1 MAAHN
6 LMTLTIEYLL
16 LGTSVLLLLSV
27 IASKASGRLGVP
39 VLLLFLIIG
48 MLAGSDGPGGIHFD
62 NPWLAQSLG
71 VVALAF
77 ILFAGGLDTEWA
89 SVRAQL
95 GKGAALSTL
104 GVAITAGLVGGFA
117 VTVIGMSWLEGLLIG
132 AIVSS
137 TDAAAVFA
145 VMRSR
150 YVSLRGPL
158 KPLLEL
164 ESGSNDPM
172 AVFLTIGMISLIT
185 GISSSVT
192 DLVPMFI
199 RQMVLG
205 AAIGYGTGRLMVLLV
220 NRLRLEYDGL
230 YPVLTLSLVLLTY
243 SGSAWLGGNGFLA
256 VYFAGLMMG
265 NSDFIHKRSLLRF
278 HDGLAWLMQIVMFLT
293 LGLQVFPTQLV
304 PVSGTGLLLA
314 LFLMIF
320 ARPLAVFLTLAP
332 TSLTLREKT
341 MVAWVGL
348 RGAVP
353 IILATFPLLAGIP
366 QATLIFNLVFFI
378 VLMSVLLQGTSI
390 PLVAR
395 WLKVDKPL
403 QRRPDASTVWN
414 APTGLKSGL
423 VEMTIPES
431 SVVDGQRL
439 IDIGLPKSTL
449 IILIGRKGQCFV
461 PDGSTV
467 LEASDSLLVFTD
479 QASSFRL
486 RAMLEARR
494 SREESG
500 VSSADSSQGQKGVA
514 TP

>member
-1 MAAHN
+1 
-6 LMTLTIEYLL
+6 MTLTIEYLL
-16 LGTSVLLLLSV
+16 LGASALLLLSV

-39 VLLLFLIIG
+39 ALLLFLVIG

-77 ILFAGGLDTEWA
+77 ILFAGGMDTEWA

-150 YVSLRGPL
+150 HVSLRRPL

-172 AVFLTIGMISLIT
+172 AVLLTLGLISLMT
-185 GISSSVT
+185 GASTSAI
-192 DLVPMFI
+192 DLVPMFV
-199 RQMVLG
+199 RQLVIG
-205 AAIGYGTGRLMVLLV
+205 AAIGYGIGKVMVLLV

-243 SGSAWLGGNGFLA
+243 GGSTWLGGNGFLA
-256 VYFAGLMMG
+256 VYLAGLMMG
-265 NSDFIHKRSLLRF
+265 NSDFIHKRSLMRF
-278 HDGLAWLMQIVMFLT
+278 HDGLAWLMQIAMFLT

-304 PVSGTGLLLA
+304 PVAGTGLLLA
-314 LFLMIF
+314 LFLMIC
-320 ARPLAVFLTLAP
+320 ARPLAVFLTLAF
-332 TSLTLREKT
+332 TSLTLQEKT

-353 IILATFPLLAGIP
+353 IILATFPLLAGIT
-366 QATLIFNLVFFI
+366 QATMMFNLVFFI
-378 VLMSVLLQGTSI
+378 VLTSVLLQGTSI

-395 WLKVDKPL
+395 WLKVDEPL
-403 QRRPDASTVWN
+403 QRRLDASPVWN

-431 SVVDGQRL
+431 SVVVGKRL
-439 IDIGLPKSTL
+439 LDLGLPKRTL
-449 IILIGRKGQCFV
+449 VVLIGRKGQCFV

-467 LEASDSLLVFTD
+467 LEANDSLLVFTD

-486 RAMLEARR
+486 RAMLESKRHVA
-494 SREESG
+494 EES
-500 VSSADSSQGQKGVA
+500 SSNGQGGAVA
-514 TP
+514 S

>member
-1 MAAHN
+1 
-6 LMTLTIEYLL
+6 MTLTIEYFLL
-16 LGTSVLLLLSV
+16 AGSALLLLSV

-39 VLLLFLIIG
+39 VLLLFLLIG

-71 VVALAF
+71 VVALTF

-89 SVRAQL
+89 SVRAQV
-95 GKGAALSTL
+95 GKGVALSTL
-104 GVAITAGLVGGFA
+104 GVAITAGLVGMFA
-117 VTVIGMSWLEGLLIG
+117 TIVIGLSWLEGLLIG

-150 YVSLRGPL
+150 FVSLRGPL

-172 AVFLTIGMISLIT
+172 AVFLTIGIISLMT
-185 GISSSVT
+185 GASTSVV
-192 DLVPMFI
+192 DLVPMFV

-205 AAIGYGTGRLMVLLV
+205 AAIGYVTGKVMVLLV

-230 YPVLTLSLVLLTY
+230 YPVLTLSLVVLTY
-243 SGSAWLGGNGFLA
+243 SGSTWLGGNGFLA
-256 VYFAGLMMG
+256 VYLAGLMMG

-278 HDGLAWLMQIVMFLT
+278 HDGLAWLMQIAMFLT

-304 PVSGTGLLLA
+304 PVAGTGLLLS
-314 LFLMIF
+314 LFLMLV
-320 ARPLAVFLTLAP
+320 ARPVAVFITLAF
-332 TSLTLREKT
+332 TELTLRETT

-353 IILATFPLLAGIP
+353 IILATFPLLAGVP
-366 QATLIFNLVFFI
+366 QAGTVFNLVFFI

-395 WLKVDKPL
+395 WLRVDEPL
-403 QRRPDASTVWN
+403 APRVEVSPVWD
-414 APTGLKSGL
+414 APTSLKSGL
-423 VEMTIPES
+423 IEATIPDDS
-431 SVVDGQRL
+431 AAVGKHLLDL
-439 IDIGLPKSTL
+439 GLPKRTYV
-449 IILIGRKGQCFV
+449 ILIGRNGQCFV

-467 LEASDSLLVFTD
+467 VEPNDSLLVFTD
-479 QASSFRL
+479 QAASFKL
-486 RAMLEARR
+486 RAILDARR
-494 SREESG
+494 PAPRGG
-500 VSSADSSQGQKGVA
+500 VSDDQGGAVA
-514 TP
+514 S

>member
-1 MAAHN
+1 M
-6 LMTLTIEYLL
+6 MLTIEYFLL
-16 LGTSVLLLLSV
+16 AAAGLLLLSV
-27 IASKASGRLGVP
+27 LASKAFGRMGIP
-39 VLLLFLIIG
+39 ALLLFLGIG

-71 VVALAF
+71 VVALTF
-77 ILFAGGLDTEWA
+77 ILFAGGMDTEWA
-89 SVRAQL
+89 SVRRVL
-95 GKGAALSTL
+95 GIGISLSTV
-104 GVAITAGLVGGFA
+104 GVAVTAGLVGWFA
-117 VTVIGMSWLEGLLIG
+117 TTALNMSWFEGLLIG

-150 YVSLRGPL
+150 YVGLRSPL

-172 AVFLTIGMISLIT
+172 AVFLTVGLISLIT
-185 GISSSVT
+185 GQSDSPL

-205 AAIGYGTGRLMVLLV
+205 ATIGYGIGKLMVLLI
-220 NRLRLEYDGL
+220 NRLRLEYEGL

-256 VYFAGLMMG
+256 VYIAGLMMG
-265 NSDFIHKRSLLRF
+265 NSQFVHKRSLTRF
-278 HDGLAWLMQIVMFLT
+278 HDGLAWLMQITMFLA

-304 PVSGTGLLLA
+304 PIAGTGLFLA
-314 LFLMIF
+314 LFLMVF
-320 ARPLAVFLTLAP
+320 ARPVAVFVTLAFA
-332 TSLTLREKT
+332 SLTIKEKT

-366 QATLIFNLVFFI
+366 QATTIFNLVFFI
-378 VLMSVLLQGTSI
+378 VLTSVLLQGTSI

-395 WLKVDKPL
+395 WLGVDEPL
-403 QRRPDASTVWN
+403 QPRMESSPVWD
-414 APTGLKSGL
+414 APTDLKSGL
-423 VEMTIPES
+423 LEVRIPDHS
-431 SVVDGQRL
+431 AVIGRRL
-439 IDIGLPKSTL
+439 LDLGLPKRAF
-449 IILIGRKGQCFV
+449 IILMARNGHCFV

-467 LEASDSLLVFTD
+467 LEANDSLLAFTD
-479 QASSFRL
+479 QTSFLRL
-486 RAMLEARR
+486 RSILEGRR
-494 SREESG
+494 PTPPPTDASG
-500 VSSADSSQGQKGVA
+500 DNQSVEVA
-514 TP
+514 

>member
-1 MAAHN
+1 
-6 LMTLTIEYLL
+6 MTLTIEYLL

-71 VVALAF
+71 VVALVF

-89 SVRAQL
+89 SVRSQL
-95 GKGAALSTL
+95 GRGVMLSTL
-104 GVAITAGLVGGFA
+104 GVAITAGLVGLFA
-117 VTVIGMSWLEGLLIG
+117 TTVLGMSWPEGLLLG

-158 KPLLEL
+158 TPLLEL

-185 GISSSVT
+185 GASSSVT

-205 AAIGYGTGRLMVLLV
+205 AAIGYGMGRLMVVLV

-256 VYFAGLMMG
+256 VYLAGLMMG

-278 HDGLAWLMQIVMFLT
+278 HDGLAWLMQIAMFLT

-304 PVSGTGLLLA
+304 PVAGTGLLLA
-314 LFLMIF
+314 LFLMVC

-366 QATLIFNLVFFI
+366 QATLIFNLVFFS

-395 WLKVDKPL
+395 WLKVDEPL
-403 QRRPDASTVWN
+403 QRRLNASPVWN

-431 SVVDGQRL
+431 SVVVGERL

-449 IILIGRKGQCFV
+449 VILIGRKGQCFV
-461 PDGSTV
+461 PDGSTM
-467 LEASDSLLVFTD
+467 LEANDSLLVFTD

-494 SREESG
+494 HVAEES
-500 VSSADSSQGQKGVA
+500 SSKGQGGAVA
-514 TP
+514 S